1 MKIFIVISV
10 LIVGAFCAPMLEN
23 LLDSEWE
30 LFKRVHQ
37 KQYKTS
43 DEESI
48 RYVMREFLYDLKII
62 LLIVDISGK

>member
-48 RYVMREFLYDLKII
+48 RYVIREFWK
-62 LLIVDISGK
+62 